1 MMILKMLKG
10 EELDYIATRKEDE
23 QERDDEAW
31 VIERAYRRARCTS
44 VRQRKSICRNRC
56 TVSTS
61 GAKMGQKGTSTAIMT
76 FS

>member
-31 VIERAYRRARCTS
+31 VIERGHTAVHAAR
-44 VRQRKSICRNRC
+44 Q
-56 TVSTS
+56 S
-61 GAKMGQKGTSTAIMT
+61 GNGNPYVGTGAQ
-76 FS
+76 